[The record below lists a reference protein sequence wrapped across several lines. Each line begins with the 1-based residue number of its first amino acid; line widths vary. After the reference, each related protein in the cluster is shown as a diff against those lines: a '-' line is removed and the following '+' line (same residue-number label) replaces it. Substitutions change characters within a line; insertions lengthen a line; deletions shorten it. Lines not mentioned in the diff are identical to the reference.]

1 MSELHTMKLHDI
13 LYMKDQYISIL
24 GVPGGWIYTTHGD
37 FTGGYTPSS
46 VFVPFD
52 SEFMD
57 PK

>member
-13 LYMKDQYISIL
+13 IYMKDQYISIL
-24 GVPGGWIYTTHGD
+24 RVPRGWIYTTHGD